1 MKAQKELKKDI
12 FIISVTDITSKKRP
26 KNKRYLVET
35 NLDSYKFD
43 EDTVI
48 KYMLFKDHE
57 FTKKEFDEVLFN
69 ALVSEGFNK
78 ALSYLARSKKSTYE
92 VKEYLRKKDSYNE
105 TAIEA
110 IVTKLKEF
118 KFLDDYEYARS
129 VINTYGKVKGPLY
142 IKNKLEVKRIHKNII
157 SKVLSEYSKDFSE
170 FENAYSLARKVMEA
184 SDIKKYPISKQK
196 TKVYS
201 KLISNGFSSEVSS
214 TVILRIEFVDESD
227 EELEKDLRKY
237 LRKYFDSELSFKEK
251 KNKIITSLMNKGYNY
266 KNINKIYQKVISE
279 E

>member
-12 FIISVTDITSKKRP
+12 FIISVTDITSKKRQ

-69 ALVSEGFNK
+69 AKVSEGFNK
-78 ALSYLARSKKSTYE
+78 ALSYLSRSKKSTYE
-92 VKEYLRKKDSYNE
+92 VKEYLRGKDDYNE
-105 TAIEA
+105 KAIDL
-110 IVTKLKEF
+110 IISKLKEF
-118 KFLDDYEYARS
+118 KFIDDYEYARS

-142 IKNKLEVKRIHKNII
+142 IKNKLEVKRIHKDII
-157 SKVLSEYSKDFSE
+157 SKVIGEYNIEYSE
-170 FENAYSLARKVMEA
+170 FENALTLARKVMEA
-184 SDIKKYPISKQK
+184 SDIKKYPITKQK
-196 TKVYS
+196 TKIYS
-201 KLISNGFSSEVSS
+201 KLISNGYSSEVSS
-214 TVILRIEFVDESD
+214 SVISRIEFVDESD

-237 LRKYFDSELSFKEK
+237 LRKYFDSELNFKEK

>member
-12 FIISVTDITSKKRP
+12 FIISVTDITSKKRQ

-69 ALVSEGFNK
+69 AKVSEGFNK
-78 ALSYLARSKKSTYE
+78 ALSYLSRSKKSTYE
-92 VKEYLRKKDSYNE
+92 VKEYLRGKDDYNE
-105 TAIEA
+105 KAIDL
-110 IVTKLKEF
+110 IISKLKEF
-118 KFLDDYEYARS
+118 KFIDDYEYARS

-142 IKNKLEVKRIHKNII
+142 IKNKLEVKRIHKDII
-157 SKVLSEYSKDFSE
+157 SKVLSEYSKDYSE
-170 FENAYSLARKVMEA
+170 FENALTLARKVMEA
-184 SDIKKYPISKQK
+184 SDIKKYPITKQK
-196 TKVYS
+196 TKIYS
-201 KLISNGFSSEVSS
+201 KLISNGYSSEVSS
-214 TVILRIEFVDESD
+214 SVISRIEFVDESD

-237 LRKYFDSELSFKEK
+237 LRKYFDSELNFKEK

>member
-12 FIISVTDITSKKRP
+12 FIISVTDITSKKRQ

-69 ALVSEGFNK
+69 AKVSEGFNK
-78 ALSYLARSKKSTYE
+78 ALSYLSRSKKSTYE
-92 VKEYLRKKDSYNE
+92 VKEYLRGKDDYNE
-105 TAIEA
+105 KAIDL
-110 IVTKLKEF
+110 IISKLKEF
-118 KFLDDYEYARS
+118 KFIDDYEYARS

-142 IKNKLEVKRIHKNII
+142 IKNKLEVKRIHKDII
-157 SKVLSEYSKDFSE
+157 SKVIGEYNIEYSE
-170 FENAYSLARKVMEA
+170 FDNALTLARKVMEA
-184 SDIKKYPISKQK
+184 SDIKKYPITKQK
-196 TKVYS
+196 TKIYS
-201 KLISNGFSSEVSS
+201 KLISNGYSSEIASRVLSR
-214 TVILRIEFVDESD
+214 LEFVDESD
-227 EELEKDLRKY
+227 EELEKELRKY
-237 LRKYFDSELSFKEK
+237 LRKYFDSELNFKEK

>member
-12 FIISVTDITSKKRP
+12 FIISVTDITSKKRQ

-69 ALVSEGFNK
+69 AKVSEGFNK
-78 ALSYLARSKKSTYE
+78 ALSYLSRSKKSTYE
-92 VKEYLRKKDSYNE
+92 VKEYLRGKDDYNE
-105 TAIEA
+105 KAIDL
-110 IVTKLKEF
+110 IISKLKEF
-118 KFLDDYEYARS
+118 KFIDDYEYARS
-129 VINTYGKVKGPLY
+129 VINTYGNVKGPLY
-142 IKNKLEVKRIHKNII
+142 IKNKLEVKRIHKDII
-157 SKVLSEYSKDFSE
+157 SKVIGEYNIEYSE
-170 FENAYSLARKVMEA
+170 FDNALTLARKVMEA

-196 TKVYS
+196 TKIYL
-201 KLISNGFSSEVSS
+201 KLISNGYSSEIASRVLSR
-214 TVILRIEFVDESD
+214 LEFVDESD